1 MLPTR
6 VDATRTDARV
16 DLTRCRVA
24 VRSGPGQTGTVG
36 GLPVGAICR

>member
-6 VDATRTDARV
+6 VDVTRTDAHV

-36 GLPVGAICR
+36 GLPAVAFCR